1 MPHEP
6 LAGKP
11 QLECFPTVAE
21 HVAEHG
27 GESVVGWAVWE
38 VSGVFVEAEFHC
50 VWKAPDGTLH
60 DLTPRPIPLESIL
73 FLPDPTRQYRGR
85 QVDNVRQ
92 PLVDDRDVYRY
103 LYLVKRVFELTN
115 AGPLAEQHGE
125 ISLPPKAA
133 KEYWKVMGELAKLQ
147 ARLDRRYQ

>member
-1 MPHEP
+1 M
-6 LAGKP
+6 
-11 QLECFPTVAE
+11 
-21 HVAEHG
+21 
-27 GESVVGWAVWE
+27 
-38 VSGVFVEAEFHC
+38 
-50 VWKAPDGTLH
+50 
-60 DLTPRPIPLESIL
+60 
-73 FLPDPTRQYRGR
+73 
-85 QVDNVRQ
+85 DNVRQ

-103 LYLVKRVFELTN
+103 LYLNKRVFELTN